1 MLKTV
6 FSVVAWSWL
15 LAVQALSAAEGP
27 AGFDNP
33 FFAFDNGV
41 GRGTCTPDEQAGMLA
56 ELGYAGIGY
65 SGCGELP
72 QRWAAFERRGLK
84 VFSIYVGSRVGP
96 DGPTFDPGL
105 KTAIQ
110 QLKGRQ
116 TILWLTIQGRAEN
129 GDEQAVEVVRE
140 IADLAAASQLRVVL
154 YPHVGFHVASTADA
168 LRIVRASQRKNV
180 GVSWNLCHFLKLDKE
195 QNLRA
200 QLTEALPY
208 LELVSIN
215 GADSGDTPQMGWERL
230 IQPLD
235 RGTFDTLSLLRLLR
249 ELGYRGPIGLQCY
262 NVPGDQKE
270 NLQRSMA
277 AWKELVQKLNSP

>member
-1 MLKTV
+1 L
-6 FSVVAWSWL
+6 
-15 LAVQALSAAEGP
+15 
-27 AGFDNP
+27 
-33 FFAFDNGV
+33 
-41 GRGTCTPDEQAGMLA
+41 DE
-56 ELGYAGIGY
+56 
-65 SGCGELP
+65 
-72 QRWAAFERRGLK
+72 
-84 VFSIYVGSRVGP
+84 
-96 DGPTFDPGL
+96 
-105 KTAIQ
+105 
-110 QLKGRQ
+110 
-116 TILWLTIQGRAEN
+116 
-129 GDEQAVEVVRE
+129 
-140 IADLAAASQLRVVL
+140 
-154 YPHVGFHVASTADA
+154 
-168 LRIVRASQRKNV
+168 
-180 GVSWNLCHFLKLDKE
+180 E